1 VPVPT
6 KRLDGAT
13 HFWHQR
19 LFTSFQNSSS
29 ALSLIVSNVLIARR
43 IMASRAFWKSHEIN
57 FNGCILYDSPGLIQ
71 WAVHK
76 LLIGRGKMNA
86 IQSVVKNGRVEV
98 DAPPDWPD
106 GTPVRVEL
114 GLTGQ
119 AEYDDESP
127 ETPEEIEAW
136 LRWYHSLEPIV
147 MTPEEEAAWEAE
159 RKRVAI

>member
-1 VPVPT
+1 
-6 KRLDGAT
+6 
-13 HFWHQR
+13 
-19 LFTSFQNSSS
+19 
-29 ALSLIVSNVLIARR
+29 
-43 IMASRAFWKSHEIN
+43 MASRAFWKSLEIN

-71 WAVHK
+71 WAVNK

-98 DAPPDWPD
+98 DAPPGWPD
-106 GTPVRVEL
+106 GMPVRVEL

-147 MTPEEEAAWEAE
+147 MTPEEEAAWEADRKMQKEFDIANAAE
-159 RKRVAI
+159 RDRRIEGIFE